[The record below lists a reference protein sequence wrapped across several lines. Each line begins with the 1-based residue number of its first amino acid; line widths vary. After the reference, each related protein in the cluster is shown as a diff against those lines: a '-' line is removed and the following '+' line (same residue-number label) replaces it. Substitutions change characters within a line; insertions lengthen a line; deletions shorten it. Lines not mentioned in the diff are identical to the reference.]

1 MANYT
6 LKQVKRMKSL
16 TDWRKVKPEPP
27 PADEDFSETDL
38 ARDRIQRLGKGF
50 TAVKKYIAKRGRP
63 KKEFPKE
70 VINIAFERH
79 DLLHLRALGRGWQT
93 RLREYVEQGI
103 AAGAL

>member
-1 MANYT
+1 MVSHT
-6 LKQVKRMKSL
+6 LKQIKGLKSL
-16 TDWRKVKPEPP
+16 TDWKKVDSVSISL
-27 PADEDFSETDL
+27 AETFTDDDLKTGRVKLVGKGPSAVHKYL
-38 ARDRIQRLGKGF
+38 AR
-50 TAVKKYIAKRGRP
+50 RGRP

-70 VINIAFERH
+70 VINIAFERR